1 MKNAVERRC
10 IRLENKVSEL
20 NGRIAEMEHVLQN
33 HYEALKKAE
42 QWAGLVD
49 EHIGELSEV
58 TGGILSLTQK
68 TDYHTEWI
76 DSSGSRI

>member
-49 EHIGELSEV
+49 EHIGELSNV
-58 TGGILSLTQK
+58 TGGILNLTR
-68 TDYHTEWI
+68 TTEYHTEWI
-76 DSSGSRI
+76 DSSDNKM

>member
-1 MKNAVERRC
+1 
-10 IRLENKVSEL
+10 
-20 NGRIAEMEHVLQN
+20 MEHVLQN

-58 TGGILSLTQK
+58 TEGILSLTRK
-68 TDYHTEWI
+68 TGYRTQWVDRS
-76 DSSGSRI
+76 DGRM

>member
-1 MKNAVERRC
+1 MKNVAERRC

-20 NGRIAEMEHVLQN
+20 NGRITEMEHVLQN

-58 TGGILSLTQK
+58 TEGILSLTRK
-68 TDYHTEWI
+68 TDYHTQWV
-76 DSSGSRI
+76 DTSDGRM

>member
-1 MKNAVERRC
+1 
-10 IRLENKVSEL
+10 
-20 NGRIAEMEHVLQN
+20 MEHVLQN

-58 TGGILSLTQK
+58 TGGILSLTRK
-68 TDYHTEWI
+68 TDYHTQWV
-76 DSSGSRI
+76 DTSDGRM

>member
-1 MKNAVERRC
+1 MKNVAERRC

-20 NGRIAEMEHVLQN
+20 NGRITEMEHVLQN

-58 TGGILSLTQK
+58 TEGILSLTRK
-68 TDYHTEWI
+68 TDYHTQWI
-76 DSSGSRI
+76 DRSDGRM

>member
-1 MKNAVERRC
+1 
-10 IRLENKVSEL
+10 
-20 NGRIAEMEHVLQN
+20 MEHVLQN

-58 TGGILSLTQK
+58 TEGILSLTRK
-68 TDYHTEWI
+68 TDYHTQWV
-76 DSSGSRI
+76 DTSDARM

>member
-1 MKNAVERRC
+1 
-10 IRLENKVSEL
+10 
-20 NGRIAEMEHVLQN
+20 MEHVLQN

-58 TGGILSLTQK
+58 TEGILSLTRK
-68 TDYHTEWI
+68 TGYHTQWV
-76 DSSGSRI
+76 DRSDGRM

>member
-20 NGRIAEMEHVLQN
+20 NGRIAEIEHVLHN

-49 EHIGELSEV
+49 EHIGTLSDV
-58 TGGILSLTQK
+58 TGGILNLTRK
-68 TDYHTEWI
+68 TNYLTEWI
-76 DSSGSRI
+76 NSSQGRS